1 MPSSSSR
8 LASMRFSHALCR
20 VIPKAE
26 QLCFIVKRVGHPPVL
41 PAGRGAV
48 QVQTAAI
55 SEFYGFVGSFEG
67 SDLGVGE
74 RYKGIPWFSRDE
86 RIPE

>member
-1 MPSSSSR
+1 M
-8 LASMRFSHALCR
+8 
-20 VIPKAE
+20 
-26 QLCFIVKRVGHPPVL
+26 
-41 PAGRGAV
+41 
-48 QVQTAAI
+48 QTAAI